1 MTENK
6 NATKQ
11 NTKEEIKN
19 AMAIME
25 KQGMIMPK
33 NISDSVMNSL
43 TAYESQGSINLP
55 PNYSVGNA
63 LKSAWLKFQGDP
75 KLMACEPASIANA
88 LLDMAVS
95 GLNPS
100 KNQCYFIPMGNK
112 CVLMT
117 SYFGKQC
124 AVKRIRGVKDI
135 RADVIYKGTGYEL
148 TLDEWGNDDITI
160 TKPCPL
166 DERASS
172 NIIAAW
178 AKIILDES
186 IWGTSTF
193 TTVLTL
199 EEIKNAFNMG
209 NAKGNSAAHKNFLG
223 EMAKRSAINRCIKNF
238 LNTRDDEDILIEVI
252 NRSAEADYAER
263 TSTKEAAYTEIN
275 ARQAS
280 EVIDIDVEPIEAPQN
295 TNTSRSASA
304 KNVAEANAHQ
314 TEKAPE
320 KALNQSDV
328 VGW

>member
-1 MTENK
+1 MSENK
-6 NATKQ
+6 NATT
-11 NTKEEIKN
+11 NTPKDEIKN
-19 AMAIME
+19 AMAVME
-25 KQGMIMPK
+25 KHGMIMPK

-43 TAYESQGSINLP
+43 TAYEAQGAINIP

-63 LKSAWLKFQGDP
+63 LKSAWLKFQADP

-88 LLDMAVS
+88 LLDMTIS

-100 KNQCYFIPMGNK
+100 KSQCYFIPMGNK

-124 AVKRIRGVKDI
+124 AVKRIKGVKDI

-148 TLDEWGNDDITI
+148 KLDEWGNDEIEI

-178 AKIILDES
+178 AKIILDEKV
-186 IWGTSTF
+186 WGTSTF
-193 TTVLTL
+193 TVIMTM

-209 NAKGNSAAHKNFLG
+209 NAKGKSPAHQNFLG

-252 NRSAEADYAER
+252 NRAAEADYMER
-263 TSTKEAAYTEIN
+263 SNPKESAYNEIKSK
-275 ARQAS
+275 QAS
-280 EVIDIDVEPIEAPQN
+280 EVIDIDVEPVEMPLNA
-295 TNTSRSASA
+295 TTARSAVEKS
-304 KNVAEANAHQ
+304 KGESNTRQ
-314 TEKAPE
+314 TEKTPE
-320 KALNQSDV
+320 KSLNQADV
-328 VGW
+328 VDW